1 MNATESRAEM
11 QKRMEARATANL
23 LIDLEILEG
32 MAEVAR
38 LNDAA
43 KMTKAMI
50 ADTIVT
56 RHGLDDLMEAIYVED
71 LNFTGTHTDAIH
83 EALRQQAAA

>member
-1 MNATESRAEM
+1 MNATEARAEM
-11 QKRMEARATANL
+11 QKRMDTRPTENL
-23 LIDLEILEG
+23 LMDLDVLEG

-50 ADTIVT
+50 ADTITT
-56 RHGLDDLMEAIYVED
+56 RHNLDDLMEAIYVED
-71 LNFTGTHTDAIH
+71 LTFTGTHTDAIH
-83 EALRQQAAA
+83 EALRQVTA